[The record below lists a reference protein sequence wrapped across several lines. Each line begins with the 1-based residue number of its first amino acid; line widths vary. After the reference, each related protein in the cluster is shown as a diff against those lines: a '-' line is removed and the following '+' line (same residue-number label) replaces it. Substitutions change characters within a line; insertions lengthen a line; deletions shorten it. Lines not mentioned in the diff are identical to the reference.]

1 LKIVSPKFIKYCLIL
16 GIEKKKIPICLT
28 VDDASC
34 HLSCYTS
41 THASIWHRYGY
52 MAPQRQ
58 WGHDLELLGS
68 RDIIGHVTIRLPGV
82 DFLRVAHSDHA
93 SISST
98 VMEIWPF
105 EVLPGR
111 LLKEQRSVVGLSV
124 LNTTLISYTPL
135 HYVRNVARK
144 E

>member
-1 LKIVSPKFIKYCLIL
+1 MTMRLSSTVMEIWRLKENGKRS
-16 GIEKKKIPICLT
+16 LT
-28 VDDASC
+28 F
-34 HLSCYTS
+34 
-41 THASIWHRYGY
+41 W
-52 MAPQRQ
+52 
-58 WGHDLELLGS
+58 GS
-68 RDIIGHVTIRLPGV
+68 RDVIGHVTIRLPGV